1 MSEKLECTDCT
12 EMKLPSEFF
21 NSKAKRKRNR
31 CISCHYTGPN
41 SKVLFLK
48 SLLAHARR
56 RASKKGL
63 EYSITLNDLIQ
74 LAPEC
79 CPVNNNKLVYIH
91 KKFNPDFYN
100 TASID
105 RIDSQKGY
113 IKENIRIISLQANI
127 LKNSCKFEDLIQLQN
142 YFIHSSP
149 PDIQNIYKQLLIS
162 NLNFVINVF

>member
-1 MSEKLECTDCT
+1 MEIRCTDCAKDKP
-12 EMKLPSEFF
+12 ECDYFASQ
-21 NSKAKRKRNR
+21 AKRKKNR

-41 SKVLFLK
+41 SKVIFLK
-48 SLLAHARR
+48 SLLANARQ
-56 RASKKGL
+56 RATKKGL
-63 EYSITLNDLIQ
+63 EFSITLNDLIQ
-74 LAPEC
+74 LAPDY

-91 KKFNPDFYN
+91 KKYNSDFLN

-113 IKENIRIISLQANI
+113 TKDNIRIISLQANTF
-127 LKNSCKFEDLIQLQN
+127 KNSCKFEDLILLQN
-142 YFIHSSP
+142 YFINVSP